1 MKAVSIRHRLL
12 FAIKSL
18 LGLYFLISEG
28 EMFINQMENRLGKK
42 LRFSNDIATCFAWP
56 LFVLFLT
63 GCKAS
68 SLTPVN
74 TGILIFAFAIISY
87 NIIKSESKDKTGKI
101 LAVISI
107 AAIALRTF
115 YVLYTG
121 AEQRQHDMGEFDSD
135 LGNNYHAEYIE
146 YLIENHRLLNENV
159 VQHWQFYHPPL
170 HHIIC
175 AGFFSIYRNLAP
187 SMAHN
192 WDALQC
198 LSLVYSLITLVLAR
212 RFVELWNLSPKGR
225 IIYYLAIAFQPQLI
239 VFAGAINND
248 PLSVMFAVAA
258 LYLTLLWLNDEKKS
272 FLKLMGISVCIGLG
286 MMAKLSAGLIAV
298 PIGFVMLKVFF
309 ESSKKARLVWQ
320 YAVFLIVCAPLG
332 LWYQVRSYILWK
344 VPLTYVAVPDTV
356 LNPGLVISGVP
367 FWKRFLEFGEGV
379 DYNIIYETLNAAVF
393 DGDYYQE
400 HMLLALIGYALLA
413 AFTVFTI
420 TVLANMICCWIKD
433 RSIMNL
439 IMTILVVAEIASY
452 ISFCF
457 KYPYTCTMSFRY
469 IVPTLIAGA
478 YYSGRSKEVSPNL
491 LSLIT
496 TISVWALALVSFV
509 FHCLIWIKG

>member
-1 MKAVSIRHRLL
+1 
-12 FAIKSL
+12 
-18 LGLYFLISEG
+18 
-28 EMFINQMENRLGKK
+28 MENRLGKK
-42 LRFSNDIATCFAWP
+42 FRISNDIATCIAWS
-56 LFVLFLT
+56 LFVLILT
-63 GCKAS
+63 GCRAS
-68 SLTPVN
+68 SMTPVN
-74 TGILIFAFAIISY
+74 AGLLIFAFAIVSY
-87 NIIKSESKDKTGKI
+87 NIIKSESKDKTGRI
-101 LAVISI
+101 LAVITI
-107 AAIALRTF
+107 AAIAVRTF

-121 AEQRQHDMGEFDSD
+121 AEQRQHDMGEFDTD

-146 YLIENHRLLNENV
+146 YLLENHRLLNANV
-159 VQHWQFYHPPL
+159 IEHWQFYHPPL

-175 AGFFSIYRNLAP
+175 AVFFGIYRNIAP

-192 WDALQC
+192 WDALQT
-198 LSLVYSLITLVLAR
+198 LSLIYSLVTLALAR
-212 RFVELWNLSPKGR
+212 RFTELWNLSPEGK
-225 IIYYLAIAFQPQLI
+225 ITAYLAVAMQPQLI

-248 PLSVMFAVAA
+248 PLSVMFAFAA
-258 LYLTLLWLNDEKKS
+258 LYMTLLWMRDEKKS
-272 FLKLMGISVCIGLG
+272 FIKLIGTGVFIGLG
-286 MMAKLSAGLIAV
+286 MMSKLSAGLVAV
-298 PIGFVMLKVFF
+298 PVGFVMLKEFLA
-309 ESSKKARLVWQ
+309 SSKKAKMVWQ

-332 LWYQVRSYILWK
+332 LWYQIRSYILWK

-367 FWKRFLEFGEGV
+367 FWKRFFEFGEGV

-413 AFTVFTI
+413 AFSVFTV
-420 TVLANMICCWIKD
+420 TVLANMIVCWIKE
-433 RSIMNL
+433 RNIMNL
-439 IMTILVVAEIASY
+439 IMTIFIVVEIASY

-478 YYSGRSKEVSPNL
+478 YYTGRSKAVSPHL

-496 TISVWALALVSFV
+496 TISVWALALISLV

>member
-1 MKAVSIRHRLL
+1 
-12 FAIKSL
+12 
-18 LGLYFLISEG
+18 
-28 EMFINQMENRLGKK
+28 MENRLGKK
-42 LRFSNDIATCFAWP
+42 FRISNDIATCIAWP
-56 LFVLFLT
+56 LFVLILT
-63 GCKAS
+63 GCRVS
-68 SLTPVN
+68 SMTPVN
-74 TGILIFAFAIISY
+74 AGLLIFAFAIVSY
-87 NIIKSESKDKTGKI
+87 NIIKSESKDKTGRI
-101 LAVISI
+101 LAVITI
-107 AAIALRTF
+107 AAIAVRTF

-121 AEQRQHDMGEFDSD
+121 AEQRQHDMGEFDTD

-146 YLIENHRLLNENV
+146 YLLENHRLLNANV
-159 VQHWQFYHPPL
+159 IEHWQFYHPPL

-175 AGFFSIYRNLAP
+175 AVFFGIYRNIAP

-192 WDALQC
+192 WDALQT
-198 LSLVYSLITLVLAR
+198 LSLIYSLVTLALAR
-212 RFVELWNLSPKGR
+212 RFTELWNLSPEGK
-225 IIYYLAIAFQPQLI
+225 ITAYLAVAMQPQLI

-248 PLSVMFAVAA
+248 PLSVMFAFAA
-258 LYLTLLWLNDEKKS
+258 LYMTLLWMRDEKKS
-272 FLKLMGISVCIGLG
+272 FIKLIGTGVFIGLG
-286 MMAKLSAGLIAV
+286 MMSKLSAGLVAAPV
-298 PIGFVMLKVFF
+298 GFVMLKEFLA
-309 ESSKKARLVWQ
+309 SSKKVKMVWQ

-332 LWYQVRSYILWK
+332 LWYQIRSYILWK

-367 FWKRFLEFGEGV
+367 FWKRFFEFGEGV

-413 AFTVFTI
+413 AFSVFTV
-420 TVLANMICCWIKD
+420 TVLANMIVCWIKE
-433 RSIMNL
+433 RNIMNL
-439 IMTILVVAEIASY
+439 IMTIFIVVEIASY

-478 YYSGRSKEVSPNL
+478 YYTGRSKAVSPHL

-496 TISVWALALVSFV
+496 TISVWALALISLV

>member
-1 MKAVSIRHRLL
+1 
-12 FAIKSL
+12 
-18 LGLYFLISEG
+18 
-28 EMFINQMENRLGKK
+28 MENRLGK
-42 LRFSNDIATCFAWP
+42 RIRISNDTATCIAWP
-56 LFVLFLT
+56 VFVLILT
-63 GCKAS
+63 GCRAS
-68 SLTPVN
+68 SITPVN
-74 TGILIFAFAIISY
+74 AGLLIFAFAIVSY
-87 NIIKSESKDKTGKI
+87 NIIKSESKDKTGRI
-101 LAVISI
+101 LAVITI
-107 AAIALRTF
+107 AAIAVRTF

-121 AEQRQHDMGEFDSD
+121 AEQRQHDMGEFDTD

-146 YLIENHRLLNENV
+146 YLLENHRLLNANV
-159 VQHWQFYHPPL
+159 IEHWQFYHPPL

-175 AGFFSIYRNLAP
+175 AVFFGIYRNIAP
-187 SMAHN
+187 AMAHN
-192 WDALQC
+192 WDALQT
-198 LSLVYSLITLVLAR
+198 LSLIYSLVTLALAR
-212 RFVELWNLSPKGR
+212 RFTELWNLSPEGK
-225 IIYYLAIAFQPQLI
+225 ITAYLAVAMQPQLI

-248 PLSVMFAVAA
+248 PLSVMFAFAA
-258 LYLTLLWLNDEKKS
+258 LYMTLLWMRDEKKS
-272 FLKLMGISVCIGLG
+272 FIKLIGTGVFIGLG
-286 MMAKLSAGLIAV
+286 MMSKLSAGLVAV
-298 PIGFVMLKVFF
+298 PIGFVMLKEFLA
-309 ESSKKARLVWQ
+309 SSKKAKMVWQ

-367 FWKRFLEFGEGV
+367 FWKRFFEFGEGV

-413 AFTVFTI
+413 AFSVFTV
-420 TVLANMICCWIKD
+420 TVLANMIVCWIKE
-433 RSIMNL
+433 RNIMNL
-439 IMTILVVAEIASY
+439 IMTILIAVEIASY

-478 YYSGRSKEVSPNL
+478 YYTGRSKDLSPHL

-496 TISVWALALVSFV
+496 KISVWALALISMV

>member
-1 MKAVSIRHRLL
+1 M
-12 FAIKSL
+12 
-18 LGLYFLISEG
+18 GL
-28 EMFINQMENRLGKK
+28 R
-42 LRFSNDIATCFAWP
+42 P
-56 LFVLFLT
+56 L
-63 GCKAS
+63 
-68 SLTPVN
+68 
-74 TGILIFAFAIISY
+74 
-87 NIIKSESKDKTGKI
+87 
-101 LAVISI
+101 
-107 AAIALRTF
+107 
-115 YVLYTG
+115 
-121 AEQRQHDMGEFDSD
+121 
-135 LGNNYHAEYIE
+135 
-146 YLIENHRLLNENV
+146 
-159 VQHWQFYHPPL
+159 
-170 HHIIC
+170 
-175 AGFFSIYRNLAP
+175 
-187 SMAHN
+187 
-192 WDALQC
+192 
-198 LSLVYSLITLVLAR
+198 
-212 RFVELWNLSPKGR
+212 VELCVEP
-225 IIYYLAIAFQPQLI
+225 
-239 VFAGAINND
+239 
-248 PLSVMFAVAA
+248 
-258 LYLTLLWLNDEKKS
+258 
-272 FLKLMGISVCIGLG
+272 
-286 MMAKLSAGLIAV
+286 AGL
-298 PIGFVMLKVFF
+298 F
-309 ESSKKARLVWQ
+309 
-320 YAVFLIVCAPLG
+320 
-332 LWYQVRSYILWK
+332 LWK

-400 HMLLALIGYALLA
+400 HMLLAIIGYALLA

-496 TISVWALALVSFV
+496 TISVWALAMVSFV